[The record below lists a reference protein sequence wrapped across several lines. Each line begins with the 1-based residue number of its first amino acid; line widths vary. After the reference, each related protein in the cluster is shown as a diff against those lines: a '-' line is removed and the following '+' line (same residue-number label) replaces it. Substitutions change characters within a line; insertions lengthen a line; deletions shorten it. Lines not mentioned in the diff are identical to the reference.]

1 VFDGGDGGETTEAVV
16 AVIEF
21 LRGLRSWR
29 RAGLALIAGIAA
41 ALSMPPLDLWPLL
54 FVTFPAV
61 LFMLEG
67 IERKLRLQ
75 SFFLGWCFGFG
86 YFIVTLHWIGF
97 AFFVDAEAYL
107 WMMPF
112 AVGGLAAAMAVY
124 WGLASL
130 CVALSGRKG
139 LPAALVFA
147 VALVTFEYLRGILF
161 TGFPWAAPGLASD
174 GMGAVAQTASLW
186 GMPTLTLLVV
196 LWAVTWRF
204 VLDVH
209 STRLHRVIA
218 LLIIATLPL
227 CWAWGSYRLQ
237 HGAVANADGVTIRIV
252 QPNISQDIKWRDE
265 NVQAIFAQLLEMSA
279 RAAPEG
285 TPTHIIWPETAV
297 SFLIDESAV
306 AKVELAKLLGGTKTL
321 VTGTLRRDIN
331 TSGDDK
337 ENKVYNSILT
347 FDGSGNVVARYDK
360 WRLVPGGE
368 FLPFEWL
375 LEPLGFRKVVKVP
388 GSFAA
393 GPGPVSLAIPGA
405 PHAGFGVCYEAIFP
419 DHFVD
424 PQKRPGWLIN
434 VTNDGWFGNST
445 GPYQHLAQAR
455 LRTIEQ
461 GLPMVR
467 AANTGISAVIDPY
480 GRIISSLPLSESGI
494 LDTGLPQSLP
504 PTFFADYGEL
514 IFFSALLLLLVLSF
528 ILQGYKPGY
537 V

>member
-1 VFDGGDGGETTEAVV
+1 MNRVL
-16 AVIEF
+16 EF
-21 LRGLRSWR
+21 LREVQGWR

-41 ALSMPPLDLWPLL
+41 ALSMPPLDFWPLL
-54 FVTFPAV
+54 FVAFPSV

-67 IERKLRLQ
+67 IERKLLPQ

-124 WGLASL
+124 WGLAFL
-130 CVALSGRKG
+130 CVTLSWRKG

-147 VALVTFEYLRGILF
+147 VSLAAWEWLRGVLF

-186 GMPTLTLLVV
+186 GMPALTLLIV

-209 STRLHRVIA
+209 STRLHRVAA
-218 LLIIATLPL
+218 LLIVTSLPL
-227 CWAWGSYRLQ
+227 CWAWGSYRLPQ
-237 HGAVANADGVTIRIV
+237 GVLASVDGVNIRIV

-265 NVQAIFAQLLEMSA
+265 NVRAIFDQLLEMSA
-279 RAAPEG
+279 RAPQQG
-285 TPTHIIWPETAV
+285 NLVTHIIWPETAV
-297 SFLIDESAV
+297 SFLIDESVGAR
-306 AKVELAKLLGGTKTL
+306 AELAQLLGGSKTL
-321 VTGTLRRDIN
+321 ITGALRRDVN
-331 TSGDDK
+331 TTGDGEADR
-337 ENKVYNSILT
+337 VYNSVLT
-347 FDGSGNVVARYDK
+347 FDGSGAVVARYDK

-375 LEPLGFRKVVKVP
+375 LEPLGFRKVVTVP

-405 PHAGFGVCYEAIFP
+405 PDAGFGICYEAIFP
-419 DHFVD
+419 DYFID
-424 PQKRPGWLIN
+424 PLKRPGWLVN

-480 GRIISSLPLSESGI
+480 GRILSSLPLGAEGVV
-494 LDTGLPQSLP
+494 DMGLPQSLP

-514 IFFSALLLLLVLSF
+514 IFFSALLLLFALSF
-528 ILQGYKPGY
+528 IL
-537 V
+537 

>member
-1 VFDGGDGGETTEAVV
+1 VKIR
-16 AVIEF
+16 VIEF
-21 LRGLRSWR
+21 IGEARGSR
-29 RAGLALIAGIAA
+29 RAGLALMSGMIA
-41 ALSMPPLDLWPLL
+41 ALSMPPFDFWPLL
-54 FVTFPAV
+54 FVTFPVV
-61 LFMLEG
+61 LLMLEG
-67 IERKLRLQ
+67 IEKKLRLQ

-97 AFFVDAEAYL
+97 AFLVDADDYL

-130 CVALSGRKG
+130 CVSLSGRRR

-147 VALVTFEYLRGILF
+147 ASLALFEWLRGTLF

-186 GMPTLTLLVV
+186 GAPALTLLIV
-196 LWAVTWRF
+196 LWAVTWPF
-204 VLDVH
+204 VFNGPY
-209 STRLHRVIA
+209 LHRFTAV
-218 LLIIATLPL
+218 LIIATLPL
-227 CWAWGSYRLQ
+227 CWLWGSYRLQ
-237 HGAVANADGVTIRIV
+237 HSAVANVDGIRIRMI
-252 QPNISQDIKWRDE
+252 QPNISQDSKWRDE
-265 NVQAIFAQLLEMSA
+265 NARAIFDQLLEMSA
-279 RAAPEG
+279 RTAPDG
-285 TPTHIIWPETAV
+285 KSPTHIIWPETAV

-306 AKVELAKLLGGTKTL
+306 AKVELAQLLGGNTTL
-321 VTGTLRRDIN
+321 VTGALRRDIN
-331 TSGDDK
+331 TTGDGA
-337 ENKVYNSILT
+337 ENKVYNSVLT
-347 FDGSGNVVARYDK
+347 FDGSGTVVARYDK

-375 LEPLGFRKVVKVP
+375 LEPLGFRKVVTVP

-405 PHAGFGVCYEAIFP
+405 PDAGLGVCYEAIFP
-419 DHFVD
+419 DRFVD
-424 PQKRPGWLIN
+424 PKKRPGWLIN

-455 LRTIEQ
+455 LRSIEQ

-480 GRIISSLPLSESGI
+480 GRIVSSLPLSESGI
-494 LDTGLPQSLP
+494 LDTDLPQSLL

-514 IFFSALLLLLVLSF
+514 IFFSTLLLLLVLSF
-528 ILQGYKPGY
+528 II
-537 V
+537 

>member
-1 VFDGGDGGETTEAVV
+1 MDRVL
-16 AVIEF
+16 EF
-21 LRGLRSWR
+21 LRDVQGWQRT
-29 RAGLALIAGIAA
+29 GLALIAGIAA
-41 ALSMPPLDLWPLL
+41 ALSMPPLDFWPLL
-54 FVTFPAV
+54 FVAFPSV

-67 IERKLRLQ
+67 IERKFPLQ
-75 SFFLGWCFGFG
+75 SLFLGWCFGFG

-112 AVGGLAAAMAVY
+112 AVGGLATAMAVY
-124 WGLASL
+124 WGLAFF
-130 CVALSGRKG
+130 CVTLSGRKG

-147 VALVTFEYLRGILF
+147 VSLAAFEWLRGVLF
-161 TGFPWAAPGLASD
+161 TGFPWAAPGLASA

-186 GMPTLTLLVV
+186 GMPALTLLIV

-204 VLDVH
+204 VLDIQ
-209 STRLHRVIA
+209 STRLHRVAA
-218 LLIIATLPL
+218 LLIVASLPL
-227 CWAWGSYRLQ
+227 CWVWGSYRLQ
-237 HGAVANADGVTIRIV
+237 NGIVADVEGVTTRIV

-265 NVQAIFAQLLEMSA
+265 NARAVFDQLLEMSA
-279 RAAPEG
+279 RAPENG
-285 TPTHIIWPETAV
+285 KQITHIVWPETAV
-297 SFLIDESAV
+297 SFLIDESVGAQ
-306 AKVELAKLLGGTKTL
+306 AALAELLGGSKTL
-321 VTGTLRRDIN
+321 MTGALRRDVN
-331 TSGDDK
+331 TTGDGEAD
-337 ENKVYNSILT
+337 KVYNSVLT
-347 FDGSGNVVARYDK
+347 FDGSGTVVARYDK

-375 LEPLGFRKVVKVP
+375 LEPLGFRKVVTVP

-405 PHAGFGVCYEAIFP
+405 PDAGFGICYEAIFP
-419 DHFVD
+419 DYFVD
-424 PQKRPGWLIN
+424 PQKRPGWLVN

-445 GPYQHLAQAR
+445 GPYQHLAQAK

-480 GRIISSLPLSESGI
+480 GRILSSLPLSAEGVI
-494 LDTGLPQSLP
+494 DAGLPQSLP

-514 IFFSALLLLLVLSF
+514 VFFSALLLLFALSF
-528 ILQGYKPGY
+528 IL
-537 V
+537 

>member
-1 VFDGGDGGETTEAVV
+1 MIR
-16 AVIEF
+16 VIEF
-21 LRGLRSWR
+21 LREARGWR
-29 RAGLALIAGIAA
+29 RAGFALVSGMIV
-41 ALSMPPLDLWPLL
+41 ALSIPPFDFWPLL
-54 FVTFPAV
+54 FVTFPVV
-61 LFMLEG
+61 LLMLEG
-67 IERKLRLQ
+67 IEKKLRLQ

-97 AFFVDAEAYL
+97 AFLVDADDYL

-130 CVALSGRKG
+130 CVALSGRRR

-147 VALVTFEYLRGILF
+147 GSLAMFEWLRGTLF

-186 GMPTLTLLVV
+186 GAPALTLLIV
-196 LWAVTWRF
+196 LWAVTWPF
-204 VLDVH
+204 IFNGPY
-209 STRLHRVIA
+209 LHRFTAV
-218 LLIIATLPL
+218 LIIAMLPL
-227 CWAWGSYRLQ
+227 CWAWGSYRLP
-237 HGAVANADGVTIRIV
+237 HGAVANVDGIRIRV
-252 QPNISQDIKWRDE
+252 IQPNISQDSKWRDE
-265 NVQAIFAQLLEMSA
+265 NARAIFDQLLEMSA
-279 RAAPEG
+279 RTAPDG
-285 TPTHIIWPETAV
+285 KSPTHIIWPETAV

-306 AKVELAKLLGGTKTL
+306 AKVELAQLLGGNTTL
-321 VTGTLRRDIN
+321 VTGALRRDIN
-331 TSGDDK
+331 TTGDGAD
-337 ENKVYNSILT
+337 NKVYNSVLT
-347 FDGSGNVVARYDK
+347 FDGSGTVVARYDK

-375 LEPLGFRKVVKVP
+375 LESLGFRKVVTVP

-393 GPGPVSLAIPGA
+393 GPGPASLAIPGA
-405 PHAGFGVCYEAIFP
+405 PDAGFGVCYEAIFP
-419 DHFVD
+419 DRFVD

-455 LRTIEQ
+455 LRSIEQ

-494 LDTGLPQSLP
+494 LDTSLPQALL

-528 ILQGYKPGY
+528 VI
-537 V
+537 

>member
-1 VFDGGDGGETTEAVV
+1 MNRVT
-16 AVIEF
+16 EF
-21 LRGLRSWR
+21 LRKVQGWR
-29 RAGLALIAGIAA
+29 RAGLALVAGIIA

-67 IERKLRLQ
+67 IEQKLRLQ

-97 AFFVDAEAYL
+97 AFLVDAEAYL

-130 CVALSGRKG
+130 CVALSGRRR

-147 VALVTFEYLRGILF
+147 VALATFEYLRGILF

-186 GMPTLTLLVV
+186 GMPALTLLIV
-196 LWAVTWRF
+196 LWAATWPSIF
-204 VLDVH
+204 NG
-209 STRLHRVIA
+209 TRLHRVTA
-218 LLIIATLPL
+218 VLIIATLPL

-237 HGAVANADGVTIRIV
+237 LGAVANVDGVRIRII

-285 TPTHIIWPETAV
+285 TPPTHIVWPETAV
-297 SFLIDESAV
+297 SFLIDESVV
-306 AKVELAKLLGGTKTL
+306 AKVELAKLLGGNKTL

-331 TSGDDK
+331 TSGDGE

-347 FDGSGNVVARYDK
+347 FDDSGNVVARYDK

-375 LEPLGFRKVVKVP
+375 LEPLGFRKVVTVP

-405 PHAGFGVCYEAIFP
+405 PPAGFGVCYEAIFP

-480 GRIISSLPLSESGI
+480 GRVISSLPLDESGI
-494 LDTGLPQSLP
+494 LDAGLPQGLP

-514 IFFSALLLLLVLSF
+514 ILAAMLLLLLGLGF
-528 ILQGYKPGY
+528 IL
-537 V
+537 

>member
-1 VFDGGDGGETTEAVV
+1 MKIP
-16 AVIEF
+16 VIDF
-21 LRGLRSWR
+21 LREVQGWR

-41 ALSMPPLDLWPLL
+41 ALSMPPLDFWPLL
-54 FVTFPAV
+54 FVAFPAV

-67 IERKLRLQ
+67 IERKLRMQ

-124 WGLASL
+124 WGLACL
-130 CVALSGRKG
+130 CVTLSRRKG

-147 VALVTFEYLRGILF
+147 VSLAAFEWLRGVLF

-186 GMPTLTLLVV
+186 GMPALTLLIV
-196 LWAVTWRF
+196 LWAVTWPF

-209 STRLHRVIA
+209 STRLHRVAA

-237 HGAVANADGVTIRIV
+237 NGVVADVDDVTIRIV

-265 NVQAIFAQLLEMSA
+265 NARAVFDQLLEMSA
-279 RAAPEG
+279 RAPQEG
-285 TPTHIIWPETAV
+285 NHVTHIIWPETAV
-297 SFLIDESAV
+297 SFLIDESVGAR
-306 AKVELAKLLGGTKTL
+306 AELAQLLGGSKTL
-321 VTGTLRRDIN
+321 MTGALRRDIN
-331 TSGDDK
+331 TTGDGEDD
-337 ENKVYNSILT
+337 KVYNSILT
-347 FDGSGNVVARYDK
+347 FDGSGTVVARYDK

-375 LEPLGFRKVVKVP
+375 LEPLGFRKVVTVP

-405 PHAGFGVCYEAIFP
+405 PDAGFGVCYEAIFP
-419 DHFVD
+419 DYFVD
-424 PQKRPGWLIN
+424 PQKRPGWLVN

-467 AANTGISAVIDPY
+467 AANTGVSAVIDPY
-480 GRIISSLPLSESGI
+480 GRILSS
-494 LDTGLPQSLP
+494 
-504 PTFFADYGEL
+504 
-514 IFFSALLLLLVLSF
+514 SAVEC
-528 ILQGYKPGY
+528 GRCR
-537 V
+537 

>member
-1 VFDGGDGGETTEAVV
+1 
-16 AVIEF
+16 
-21 LRGLRSWR
+21 
-29 RAGLALIAGIAA
+29 
-41 ALSMPPLDLWPLL
+41 
-54 FVTFPAV
+54 
-61 LFMLEG
+61 
-67 IERKLRLQ
+67 
-75 SFFLGWCFGFG
+75 
-86 YFIVTLHWIGF
+86 
-97 AFFVDAEAYL
+97 
-107 WMMPF
+107 MMPF

-130 CVALSGRKG
+130 CVSLSGRRG
-139 LPAALVFA
+139 LPGALVFA
-147 VALVTFEYLRGILF
+147 VSLAAFEYLRGVLF

-186 GMPTLTLLVV
+186 GAPTLTLLIV
-196 LWAVTWRF
+196 LWAATWPF
-204 VLDVH
+204 IF
-209 STRLHRVIA
+209 SGPRLHRFTVI
-218 LLIIATLPL
+218 LIIVTLPL

-237 HGAVANADGVTIRIV
+237 HSVVASVDGVSLRII
-252 QPNISQDIKWRDE
+252 QPNISQDSKWRDE
-265 NVQAIFAQLLEMSA
+265 NARTIFDQLLEMSA
-279 RAAPEG
+279 RAVPGG
-285 TPTHIIWPETAV
+285 TPPTHIIWPETAV

-306 AKVELAKLLGGTKTL
+306 AKAELAQLLGGTKTL
-321 VTGTLRRDIN
+321 VTGALRRDIN
-331 TSGDDK
+331 TSGDGEDS
-337 ENKVYNSILT
+337 KVYNSILT
-347 FDGSGNVVARYDK
+347 FDGSGTVVARYDK

-375 LEPLGFRKVVKVP
+375 LEPLGFRKVVTVP

-405 PHAGFGVCYEAIFP
+405 PQAGFGVCYEAIFP
-419 DHFVD
+419 DRFVD
-424 PQKRPGWLIN
+424 PLKRPGWLIN

-480 GRIISSLPLSESGI
+480 GRTISSLPLGVEGVI
-494 LDTGLPQSLP
+494 DTGLPQSLP

-528 ILQGYKPGY
+528 IL
-537 V
+537 

>member
-1 VFDGGDGGETTEAVV
+1 
-16 AVIEF
+16 VIDY
-21 LRGLRSWR
+21 LRGARGWQR
-29 RAGLALIAGIAA
+29 TGLALIAGIAA
-41 ALSMPPLDLWPLL
+41 ALSMPPLDFWPLL
-54 FVTFPAV
+54 FVAFPAF
-61 LFMLEG
+61 LFTLEG

-112 AVGGLAAAMAVY
+112 AVGGLAAAMAIY

-130 CVALSGRKG
+130 CVFMSRRNG

-147 VALVTFEYLRGILF
+147 GSLAAFEWLRGVLF

-186 GMPTLTLLVV
+186 GLPALTLLIV

-209 STRLHRVIA
+209 SARSHRVAA
-218 LLIIATLPL
+218 LLIIATLPF
-227 CWAWGSYRLQ
+227 CWVWGSYRIQ
-237 HGAVANADGVTIRIV
+237 NGAVANVEGVNIRIV

-265 NVQAIFAQLLEMSA
+265 NVRAIFDQLLEMSA
-279 RAAPEG
+279 RAPKNG
-285 TPTHIIWPETAV
+285 KQVTHIIWPETAV
-297 SFLIDESAV
+297 SFLIDESVGAR
-306 AKVELAKLLGGTKTL
+306 AELAQVLGGSKTL
-321 VTGTLRRDIN
+321 MTGALRRDIN
-331 TSGDDK
+331 TTGIEEAD
-337 ENKVYNSILT
+337 KVYNSVLT
-347 FDGSGNVVARYDK
+347 FDGSGTVVARYDK

-375 LEPLGFRKVVKVP
+375 LEPLGFRKVVTVP

-405 PHAGFGVCYEAIFP
+405 PDAGFGVCYEAIFP
-419 DHFVD
+419 DYFVD
-424 PQKRPGWLIN
+424 PQKRPGWLVN

-461 GLPMVR
+461 GLPMAR

-480 GRIISSLPLSESGI
+480 GRVLSSLPLSAEGVI
-494 LDTGLPQSLP
+494 DAGLPQSLP
-504 PTFFADYGEL
+504 PTFFAEYGEL
-514 IFFSALLLLLVLSF
+514 IFFSALLLLFALSF
-528 ILQGYKPGY
+528 IL
-537 V
+537 

>member
-1 VFDGGDGGETTEAVV
+1 MIRM
-16 AVIEF
+16 IEF
-21 LRGLRSWR
+21 LREARGWR
-29 RAGLALIAGIAA
+29 RAWLALTSGIVA
-41 ALSMPPLDLWPLL
+41 ALAMPPLNFWPLL
-54 FVTFPAV
+54 FVAFPMV
-61 LFMLEG
+61 LLMLEA

-97 AFFVDAEAYL
+97 AFLVDAEAYL

-124 WGLASL
+124 WGLAAL
-130 CVALSGRKG
+130 CVTLSRRKG

-147 VALVTFEYLRGILF
+147 VSLAGFEYLRGVLF

-186 GMPTLTLLVV
+186 GMPALTLLIVA
-196 LWAVTWRF
+196 WAATWPF
-204 VLDVH
+204 IFCGP
-209 STRLHRVIA
+209 RLHRVTA
-218 LLIIATLPL
+218 VLIIATLPL

-237 HGAVANADGVTIRIV
+237 HGAVANVDGVRIRII

-279 RAAPEG
+279 RAAAEG
-285 TPTHIIWPETAV
+285 TSPTHIIWPETAV

-306 AKVELAKLLGGTKTL
+306 AKVELAKLLGGSKTL
-321 VTGTLRRDIN
+321 VTGALRRDIN
-331 TSGDDK
+331 MSGDGE
-337 ENKVYNSILT
+337 ENKVYNSILI

-375 LEPLGFRKVVKVP
+375 LEPLGFRKVVTVP

-405 PHAGFGVCYEAIFP
+405 PDAGFGVCYEAIFP
-419 DHFVD
+419 DYFVD
-424 PQKRPGWLIN
+424 PVKRPGWLVN

-480 GRIISSLPLSESGI
+480 GRIISSLPLSEPGI
-494 LDTGLPQSLP
+494 LDTSLPQSLP
-504 PTFFADYGEL
+504 ATFFADYGEL
-514 IFFSALLLLLVLSF
+514 IFFSALLLLLVLGF
-528 ILQGYKPGY
+528 IL
-537 V
+537 